1 MEFLKALEIVGRFTD
16 TAIMTPEKT
25 YFTDNSSSF
34 FGCVPSETP
43 NSQEIGFYENIS
55 NFQRV
60 ISLFESP
67 EISITGETIK
77 VKDTTGDAKFVT
89 SDVRLI
95 RNLQSM
101 DVQRAV
107 EQTIAVEPTLEA
119 KLDKSIIQRIR
130 TASAAITNSKVVIVS
145 RNGEIEFVIKD
156 VDVLMSTSNTYKF
169 KVQGTSTKDCSVVL
183 DAGFFA
189 KMGGE
194 FDLKL
199 VFSTKASTFRA
210 ILQNEEATI
219 VIPTAHTA
227 V

>member
-16 TAIMTPEKT
+16 TAIMTPGKT

-77 VKDTTGDAKFVT
+77 VKDATGDAKFVT

-107 EQTIAVEPTLEA
+107 EQTTAVEPTLEA

-130 TASAAITNSKVVIVS
+130 TASAAITNSKLVIVS